1 MPAGERSGMRRIW
14 AVVLAV
20 FLLCGCLGGCGGEGQ
35 VVWLEVPQ
43 TADAPDEPSTLAEA
57 VQTVAEAM
65 LPGGPAEPDALPV
78 EAPIS
83 TPTNLNIDPDKPM
96 VALTFDDGPKPGSTN
111 QILDLL
117 EANGVSAT
125 FFIQGKQAAQ
135 YPDLVRRAHS
145 LGCEIGNHTY
155 NHKDLTILN
164 DQEAMDQIESVNSLV
179 KELTGAGCGLVRPPH
194 GRGWRD
200 SRVLT
205 LVPYPLIMWS
215 IDTRDW
221 STHDPVKTIA
231 AVLDNVKDGD
241 IILMHDVYTE
251 TAEAAATVI
260 PELIARGYQLVTVS
274 EMFAYKGLDL
284 SAGHAYRRAG

>member
-1 MPAGERSGMRRIW
+1 MRRNL
-14 AVVLAV
+14 AVVLSV
-20 FLLCGCLGGCGGEGQ
+20 CLLCGCLGGCAGKGQ

-43 TADAPDEPSTLAEA
+43 AEDMDPPAVPGTLGEA

-65 LPGGPAEPDALPV
+65 LPGGPAEP
-78 EAPIS
+78 EAVPAEASVS
-83 TPTNLNIDPDKPM
+83 TPTNLNVDPDKPM
-96 VALTFDDGPKPGSTN
+96 VALTFDDGPKAGSTN

-117 EANGVSAT
+117 EANGVRAT

-135 YPDLVRRAHS
+135 YPGLVQRAYS

-155 NHKDLTILN
+155 NHKDLTALD

-179 KELTGAGCGLVRPPH
+179 KELTGAGCALVRPPH

-200 SRVLT
+200 SRVLA

-215 IDTRDW
+215 IDTKDW
-221 STHDPVKTIA
+221 STHDAVKTIA

-251 TAEAAATVI
+251 TAEAAASVI
-260 PELIARGYQLVTVS
+260 PELVARGYQLVTVS